1 LISLFKAVEML
12 AAAEVEF
19 VIVGGVALR
28 SHGSSYLTQDPN
40 ICCSRTRSNLE
51 KLAEALKP
59 LEPRPRGF
67 PEGLPFVWDWS
78 TLQNGTNFTFKTSL
92 CDIDLLGEVAGIG
105 DYAKVLENSVEMDLD
120 GFKVRVLSIGG
131 LIIAKET
138 AGREKDKA
146 GLKELYAL
154 RAAVENGPDQ

>member
-1 LISLFKAVEML
+1 M
-12 AAAEVEF
+12 
-19 VIVGGVALR
+19 
-28 SHGSSYLTQDPN
+28 
-40 ICCSRTRSNLE
+40 
-51 KLAEALKP
+51 
-59 LEPRPRGF
+59 
-67 PEGLPFVWDWS
+67 
-78 TLQNGTNFTFKTSL
+78 
-92 CDIDLLGEVAGIG
+92 
-105 DYAKVLENSVEMDLD
+105 EMDLD